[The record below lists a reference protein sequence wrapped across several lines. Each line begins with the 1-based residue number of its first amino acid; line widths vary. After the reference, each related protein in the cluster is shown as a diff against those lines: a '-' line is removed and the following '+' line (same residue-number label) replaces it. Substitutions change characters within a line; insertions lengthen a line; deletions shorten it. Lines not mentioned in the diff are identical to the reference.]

1 MNSQKIR
8 LYRLH
13 KQNLIQPAPGSA
25 TQQLL
30 DQHLALHATDNLTP
44 YFSLWARIQNFDPS
58 SFFQQL
64 NQVQDIVKARA
75 FRGTIFVMS
84 VENYFYVRA
93 ALNQILAS
101 QFKEF
106 QKRIVRL
113 ESNWEKRTAEI
124 LQLFSGQR
132 SLTVTQ
138 IKKHLSADLNGELRQ
153 LIFSYL
159 EFTGTLVRTGQRYL
173 IDPVN
178 QYGLAEEWIPRLCL
192 IKYEPE
198 LALAEIMNKYIRLFG
213 PVSLEDL
220 CWWFP
225 LSKALARK
233 ILDLIKNEI
242 IAEEANENEY
252 FWEKSD
258 YDQFLAFEPP
268 PATVPIINFLPYE
281 DHFPKAYKIRDW
293 YISAAS
299 TPRLFNVGK
308 IDWGQ
313 LRPSIWLNG
322 EIIGRWELE
331 FTDNSKSELK
341 IKVLNLNEGLTSDQ
355 PIKQLIAARQEE
367 LQKFSNEKLLP
378 LMRKK

>member
-178 QYGLAEEWIPRLCL
+178 QYGLAEEWIPRLRL

-268 PATVPIINFLPYE
+268 PANVPIINFLPYE